1 MAALMRLSL
10 GAGEAGMPAK
20 KWSAPSIQMMR
31 RGCGAETRVASRM
44 RDEELGD
51 GAAGGQE
58 VVGVVAA
65 CGADGKAQADEAADA
80 GVAAA
85 GAEADVGAEGEAG
98 EEQREVIRCGHP
110 VECGADVV
118 DFAAA
123 VVVRAFAQARAA
135 EVEAEDR
142 KADLRESFCR
152 VVDDLVVHGAAAEGV
167 WVGDDGRV

>member
-31 RGCGAETRVASRM
+31 RGCGAETR
-44 RDEELGD
+44 ELGD